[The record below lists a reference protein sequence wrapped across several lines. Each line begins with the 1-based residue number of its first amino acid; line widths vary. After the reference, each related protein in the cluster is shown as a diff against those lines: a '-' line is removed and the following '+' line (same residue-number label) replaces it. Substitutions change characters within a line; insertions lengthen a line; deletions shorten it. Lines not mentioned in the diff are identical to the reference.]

1 MKKSVCGI
9 VGFGPGVGFGLAKAF
24 GREGFNLALLSR
36 DPAKHAPLITLLA
49 RENLTARSYAADAGD
64 EAALGLALA
73 QAERELGDLSVLIYN
88 AIAPTFLKPTQLT
101 PDRLV
106 ADFRVNVAGA
116 LAATLAVLPG
126 MQARGHGTILFT
138 GGGWALHPWD
148 GAASPSL
155 GKAGIRSLAYTLA
168 QELGGHGIHVGTVT
182 IAGQVQA
189 GTHFDPD
196 KIAAAYVKLHR
207 QPPGQFETEFIYQ

>member
-1 MKKSVCGI
+1 MKKSLCII

-24 GREGFNLALLSR
+24 GREGFQLALLSR
-36 DPAKHAPLITLLA
+36 DPSKHSA
-49 RENLTARSYAADAGD
+49 LTATLAKENFIAKSFAADAGD
-64 EAALGLALA
+64 EKSLQASIS
-73 QAERELGDLSVLIYN
+73 QAERELGETGVLIYN

-101 PDRLV
+101 PDQLV

-126 MQARGHGTILFT
+126 MKSRGCGTILFT
-138 GGGWALHPWD
+138 GGGWALQPWD
-148 GAASPSL
+148 GAASPSI

-168 QELGGHGIHVGTVT
+168 QELGGSAIHVGTVL
-182 IAGQVQA
+182 IAGQVAA

-196 KIAAAYVKLHR
+196 KIAEAYLKLHR
-207 QPPGQFETEFIYQ
+207 QAPGSFETEIIYK